1 MFCKLKA
8 VLIDLSGT
16 IHIESNEIVGSIDAL
31 TRLRRSGLRYKFV
44 TNTTK
49 ESQNFLYERLKSIG
63 FDIEKNEIF
72 TSLVAARDFIRNEKL
87 WPHLLLEECA
97 MEDFQDV
104 TKELVDSHKGEAV
117 VVGLAPSKFNYD
129 TLNDSF
135 DKLLNGARLVAIHQG
150 RYYKT
155 TKGLALGPG
164 PFVKALAYG
173 ADIKPEDVKVVGKP
187 DRNFFLSA
195 LQSLN
200 ANIQPDEA
208 VMIGDDV
215 RDDIAGAMALGMQGI
230 LVRTGKYRPD
240 DENKINPSPTLT
252 VATFAEAI
260 ETILSDLCN

>member
-1 MFCKLKA
+1 MFRLC
-8 VLIDLSGT
+8 
-16 IHIESNEIVGSIDAL
+16 
-31 TRLRRSGLRYKFV
+31 RLRRSGLRYKFV

-72 TSLVAARDFIRNEKL
+72 TSLIAARDFIRNEKL
-87 WPHLLLEECA
+87 RPHLLLEDSA

-104 TKELVDSHKGEAV
+104 TKELVDNNKGEAV

-150 RYYKT
+150 RYYRT

-173 ADIKPEDVKVVGKP
+173 ADIKPEDIKVVGKP

-200 ANIQPDEA
+200 ANIQPDET
-208 VMIGDDV
+208 VMIGDVSFFNQID
-215 RDDIAGAMALGMQGI
+215 RLTNFLLLI
-230 LVRTGKYRPD
+230 LNHVGCSR
-240 DENKINPSPTLT
+240 
-252 VATFAEAI
+252 
-260 ETILSDLCN
+260 